1 MRKIYLY
8 KNSIFYFSSY
18 NISYIVVKGRKIMGN
33 LYHIRG
39 NEDINANMSFKEQEK
54 EIKKFIQK
62 QLNNKNLNFLI
73 GSGCSLPGVGLMG
86 ETFMKLKETVLE
98 GKELGQY
105 NGKNKDIEG
114 YLNWLNTALLF
125 FKDNQDRKKYEEAFT
140 IAKKGL
146 IDSIQKSNIN
156 ENEEKNEETI
166 KNYKEFYS
174 NIFSFRGTKD
184 LSPLN
189 IFTTNYDLYNEI
201 ALEKLGIYYTNGFIG
216 NISRQ
221 FNPST
226 FRLRIVDD
234 ENRYKD
240 KWSIVR
246 KYVKLYKIHGS
257 IDWVYDKDNNC
268 ISQVDINSEL
278 KETKN
283 VMIYPTTNKHME
295 TQQSPYSE
303 LFREFTNNLQKRNCT
318 LIVMGYGFPDE
329 HINQIISQG
338 LNNDDFNLIIFAN
351 KEEDNIKNFLDKHRY
366 KKNLHIIGGN
376 YNEEND
382 GHHFH
387 VINKYFKLG
396 ESNDTRK

>member
-1 MRKIYLY
+1 
-8 KNSIFYFSSY
+8 
-18 NISYIVVKGRKIMGN
+18 MGN